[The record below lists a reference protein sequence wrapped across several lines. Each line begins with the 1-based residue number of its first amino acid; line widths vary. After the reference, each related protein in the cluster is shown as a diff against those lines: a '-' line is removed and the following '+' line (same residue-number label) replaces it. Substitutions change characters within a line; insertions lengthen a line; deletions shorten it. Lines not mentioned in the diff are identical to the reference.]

1 MRAKSL
7 SLAALVISFFSVGFN
22 FTRQDEAEIPY
33 VLHDSQGNLPTGAT
47 FWDVGAKLDQ
57 MVFAADFGVIP
68 NDGNDDLQSLQRAVD
83 YLGDKGGGVLLLPP
97 GVIEITDVLFLNEN
111 AVVIK
116 GVGIVDFES
125 GYSNPPQG
133 TVLKAIGS
141 NWASWKT
148 VLHVG
153 KATSGSVLGTTFGV
167 GLENL
172 SIDGG
177 GVAGLGVDIENVQ
190 HSYFKSLSISNM
202 TDVGLR
208 LRDSTD
214 SNSPNKG
221 TKYNVFSNIFIHAR
235 GGLSQSATGLELNYT
250 LSSGGVFKNTFIG
263 LRINHQTGHGIHIKG
278 GDGNVFLSPFVWKNN
293 GDVGHG
299 LFIDPPTNVRAMN
312 NHFFYPILSSVYASD
327 KVTPPIRIWL
337 YGLNFSSDNNG
348 VYPISGN
355 AHNLYVVLE
364 SGEYPGLG
372 FPAERRQF
380 IPANQ
385 LTVRGG
391 NPTLQWVGQSGK
403 EIQAYHLKK
412 GDKLNGSFLYKK
424 GEVSFGEP
432 PKVFAWVKVLSQQS
446 FGLTLSS
453 GAFIH
458 GSTGSP
464 AQFRSEATIGDMG
477 LNYATQKVF
486 VGFLTD
492 EIKKASATDPSDNDN
507 RMVGFSL
514 EVTSGPSGGG
524 AFELLGIEIVKRG
537 D

>member
-1 MRAKSL
+1 MRAKPI
-7 SLAALVISFFSVGFN
+7 SLAALVISLFSVGFS
-22 FTRQDEAEIPY
+22 FTRQDDAEIPY
-33 VLHDSQGNLPTGAT
+33 VLHDSQGNLPNGAS

-57 MVFAADFGVIP
+57 LVFAADFGVIP
-68 NDGNDDLQSLQRAVD
+68 NDGNDDLQSLQRAID
-83 YLGDKGGGVLLLPP
+83 YLGDKGGGVLLLPS
-97 GVIEITDVLFLNEN
+97 GIIEITDTLFLNEN
-111 AVVIK
+111 SVGIK

-125 GYSNPPQG
+125 GYPNPPQG

-153 KATSGSVLGTTFGV
+153 KATSGNVVGTTFGA
-167 GLENL
+167 GLDNL

-177 GVAGLGVDIENVQ
+177 GLAGLGVDVENVQ
-190 HSYFKSLSISNM
+190 HSNFKSISISNM
-202 TDVGLR
+202 TGVGLR

-214 SNSPNKG
+214 PKSQNKG
-221 TKYNVFSNIFIHAR
+221 TMYNVFSNIFIHAR
-235 GGLSQSATGLELNYT
+235 GSVSYLATGLEVNY
-250 LSSGGVFKNTFIG
+250 SSGGVFKNTFIG

-278 GDGNVFLSPFVWKNN
+278 GDGNVFLSPFVWKNS
-293 GDVGHG
+293 GDFGHG
-299 LFIDPPTNVRAMN
+299 LFIDPPANDRAMN

-348 VYPISGN
+348 SYPISGN
-355 AHNLYVVLE
+355 AHNLYVVME

-380 IPANQ
+380 IPADQ
-385 LTVRGG
+385 LTARSG
-391 NPTLQWVGQSGK
+391 NPTLQWIGQTGK
-403 EIQAYHLKK
+403 QIRAYHLKK
-412 GDKLNGSFLYKK
+412 GDKLNGSFLFKK

-432 PKVFAWVKVLSQQS
+432 PKVFAWVKVIAQQS

-458 GSTGSP
+458 GSNGSP
-464 AQFRSEATIGDMG
+464 AQYRSETTIGDMG

-492 EIKKASATDPSDNDN
+492 EIKKANAIEASDYDN

-514 EVTSGPSGGG
+514 EVTTGPTGGG